1 MPAAPKSV
9 RLHVQRTQATRRTLA
24 LLATL
29 CTAAS
34 AQAASQVYTSEA
46 DFLAA
51 VGAVRTENF
60 NRFTRDISIAS
71 DHPASGGNFGGDFT
85 LQGSWRID
93 SPDTVRDIDGSTNL
107 FFGMSS
113 ASWADLGFNAPLRAF
128 GAWFSGVPPVFKID
142 ANSLESQGSYRH
154 VATLEPTGSGLQFI
168 GFTSDQT
175 FNRIVFE
182 SALCCSANFAID
194 NVSYAATLA
203 PVPEPGTWA
212 LLAAGLMT
220 VGLRRT
226 RRAAVTGSP
235 LR

>member
-1 MPAAPKSV
+1 MPPTPKPVSFPA
-9 RLHVQRTQATRRTLA
+9 QPIRTARRTLA
-24 LLATL
+24 LLAALGAT
-29 CTAAS
+29 AS

-71 DHPASGGNFGGDFT
+71 DHPAAGGNFGGDFT

-142 ANSLESQGSYRH
+142 AASLEGQGSYRH

-182 SALCCSANFAID
+182 SALCCSVNFAID
-194 NVSYAATLA
+194 NVRYAATLA
-203 PVPEPGTWA
+203 PVPEPESWA
-212 LLAAGLMT
+212 LLAAGLVA
-220 VGLRRT
+220 VGLRR
-226 RRAAVTGSP
+226 AALPKSP